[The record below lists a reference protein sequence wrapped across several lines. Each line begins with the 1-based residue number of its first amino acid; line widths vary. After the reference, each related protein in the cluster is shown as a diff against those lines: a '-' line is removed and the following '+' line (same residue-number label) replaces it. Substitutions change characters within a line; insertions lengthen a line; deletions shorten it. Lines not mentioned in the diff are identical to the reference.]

1 MSDVRVRKLQEFI
14 KQEVSSMLMRGLKD
28 PRIGFVTVT
37 DVEVTGD
44 LRQATIYVSLF
55 GSDEAKKESLQALRH
70 ATGHIRSELGKVLRL
85 RYTPELAFE
94 ADTSLDYSMHI
105 ESLLHDIKKDE
116 AAAGKAEDGAEKD
129 DSSHEND

>member
-55 GSDEAKKESLQALRH
+55 GKEEEKKASLQALRH
-70 ATGHIRSELGKVLRL
+70 AAGHVRSELGKVLRL
-85 RYTPELAFE
+85 RYVPEISFD

-116 AAAGKAEDGAEKD
+116 EQNGN
-129 DSSHEND
+129 HN